1 MESPNPSGQVPD
13 ASSAPAAPA
22 TPTPQPVPGAPAE
35 PTRGPTPTPVAV
47 PAPVGY
53 TPQDGPAPTVGR
65 IVHFWAPDGV
75 ANPLAAIIVRVHSD
89 TCVNLSVFD
98 DGTARYT
105 AGGVNSAVK
114 RTAAAEPGAWDW
126 PARV

>member
-13 ASSAPAAPA
+13 ASTNPAAPAAPTA
-22 TPTPQPVPGAPAE
+22 A
-35 PTRGPTPTPVAV
+35 